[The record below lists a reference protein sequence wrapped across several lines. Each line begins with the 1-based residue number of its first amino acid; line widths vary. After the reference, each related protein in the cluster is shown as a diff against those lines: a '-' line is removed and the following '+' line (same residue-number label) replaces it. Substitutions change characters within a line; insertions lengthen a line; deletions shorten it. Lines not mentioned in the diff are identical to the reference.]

1 MPTKPEMPEAKV
13 AEPVAP
19 PKIAAPK
26 VEAPVAATADKAESR
41 MFEMVRRMMLAA
53 IGAAVIAEEEIEALV
68 NRLVERGEIAEK
80 DGRKL
85 VKEMNEKRK
94 TKTSSLSDEI
104 TKNVEGVLKRMNIP
118 SKSDVE
124 ALDEKINGLS
134 TKIDGLKKS

>member
-1 MPTKPEMPEAKV
+1 MPAKVETPEKV

-26 VEAPVAATADKAESR
+26 VETPVVEPDGKNESR
-41 MFEMVRRMMLAA
+41 MFDLLRRMMLAA

-94 TKTSSLSDEI
+94 TRTSNLGDDLS
-104 TKNVEGVLKRMNIP
+104 KNVESVLKRMNIS

-124 ALDEKINGLS
+124 ALDKKLNDLS
-134 TKIDGLKKS
+134 LKIDGLKKP

>member
-1 MPTKPEMPEAKV
+1 MPTKPEIPEPKV

-26 VEAPVAATADKAESR
+26 VEAPAAEPDGKNESR
-41 MFEMVRRMMLAA
+41 MFEMLRRMLLAA
-53 IGAAVIAEEEIEALV
+53 IGAAVIAEEEIEAFV

-94 TKTSSLSDEI
+94 TKTSSLSEEV

-124 ALDEKINGLS
+124 ALDEKITGLS
-134 TKIDGLKKS
+134 AKIDGLKK